1 MSTEGGA
8 RAWMEVQAG
17 ALRRNLNTIRERVG
31 TDVGLIPM
39 VKADG
44 YGLGV
49 RRSVGILEPLDP
61 RGYGVATVE
70 EGEALRDQGVGRPVF
85 VLSPVPTG
93 ALARAVESDLTVAVS
108 DVASLQRLQEVA
120 TRRGVAASFHLDV
133 DTGMGR
139 SGLDWRRVEEWGES
153 VVALASS
160 ESLRWTGCFTHF
172 HSADQGD
179 TASIRTQWERFQD
192 VVTALEPPEGVLLH
206 GCNSA
211 AALRLPELAAGAV
224 RPGIFL
230 YGGRAGA
237 DLPPPEQVVSVRARV
252 VHVKDAP
259 PGSTVG
265 YGATHVAGGWERWA
279 TVALGY
285 GDGLPRLLG
294 NRGRVLVR
302 GRGAPIVGR
311 ISMDVT
317 VVDISG
323 LDEVEVG
330 DVATILGRDG
340 AEAIELEDVA
350 GWAETISY
358 EILTGFTPRL
368 PRIWLDD
375 GRG

>member
-1 MSTEGGA
+1 
-8 RAWMEVQAG
+8 MEVQAG

-31 TDVGLIPM
+31 SGVGLIPM

-49 RRSVGILEPLDP
+49 RRTVGTLEPLGP
-61 RGYGVATVE
+61 LGYGVATVE
-70 EGEALRDQGVGRPVF
+70 EGQRLREEGVERPVL
-85 VLSPVPTG
+85 VLSPVPG
-93 ALARAVESDLTVAVS
+93 GSLARAVESGLTVAIS
-108 DVASLQRLQEVA
+108 DVGSLQRLQEVA
-120 TRRGVAASFHLDV
+120 TPRGEEASFHLDV

-172 HSADQGD
+172 HSADERD
-179 TASIRTQWERFQD
+179 TASVRSQWDRFRD
-192 VVTALEPPEGVLLH
+192 VVTALDPPEGVLLH

-224 RPGIFL
+224 RPGVFL

-237 DLPPPEQVVSVRARV
+237 DLPAPEPVVSVRARV

-265 YGATHVAGGWERWA
+265 YGATHVARSWERWA

-302 GRGAPIVGR
+302 GRSAPIVGR

-317 VVDISG
+317 VVDISD

-330 DVATILGRDG
+330 DVATIIGRDG
-340 AEAIELEDVA
+340 AETIELEDVA

-358 EILTGFTPRL
+358 EILTGFTRRI
-368 PRIWLDD
+368 PRIWMDD